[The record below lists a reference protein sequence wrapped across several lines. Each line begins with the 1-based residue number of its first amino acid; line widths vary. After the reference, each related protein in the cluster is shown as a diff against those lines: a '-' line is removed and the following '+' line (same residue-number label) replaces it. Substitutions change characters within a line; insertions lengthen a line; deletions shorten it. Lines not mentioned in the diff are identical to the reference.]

1 MFRFLCVFASVYGA
15 LEGLYFILPDDFLRD
30 VVYRRGIIEVG
41 AGIIRL
47 ITPEVPVAASAN
59 VLQSGALV
67 LEVVRGC
74 DGAGAAFLL
83 IAAIASFP
91 ARLSRKL
98 LGVAAAVALTW
109 ALNEMRLVSL
119 FYLAANH
126 RPWFLPV
133 HVYLAPTLVI
143 ALSCVYFAWWATFAP
158 ARRHAAV

>member
-59 VLQSGALV
+59 VLRSGALG

-83 IAAIASFP
+83 IAAIASYP

-98 LGVAAAVALTW
+98 LGAAVAIALAY
-109 ALNEMRLVSL
+109 ALNEIRLVGL
-119 FYLAANH
+119 FYLATRH
-126 RPWFLPV
+126 EPWFLPV
-133 HVYLAPTLVI
+133 HIYFAPTLVI
-143 ALSCVYFAWWATFAP
+143 ALSCVYFAWWAFAP
-158 ARRHAAV
+158 VRRRAAV